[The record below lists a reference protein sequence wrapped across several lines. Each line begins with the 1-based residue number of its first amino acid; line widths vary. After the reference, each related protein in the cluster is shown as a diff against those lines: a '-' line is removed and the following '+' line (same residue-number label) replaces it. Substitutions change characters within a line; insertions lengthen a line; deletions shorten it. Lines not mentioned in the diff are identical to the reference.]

1 MFLSFRFG
9 VPITKPEMTE
19 KIICKK
25 VVKVLRKM
33 PNRIKLIIGFTG
45 LFIISLRISPAFAF
59 ENDITLKSTA
69 KFFGGILAA
78 HCIHEG
84 AHALVAAACDTDLDW
99 EVGTY
104 NQPIGFTEYADSDSK
119 GLAINSAGL
128 LAQVLGSEII
138 LQVDSIDKNDAF
150 VRGMMT
156 WNIINPILYAADYWF
171 IRRTNQETSNGGYQG
186 DIQGIEY
193 YSNESKANTF
203 AICMVAAAAFQG
215 YRFVKTQTWT
225 PKWMNVKSHSLKLD
239 MQPSGGFLLICTFK
253 F

>member
-1 MFLSFRFG
+1 
-9 VPITKPEMTE
+9 
-19 KIICKK
+19 
-25 VVKVLRKM
+25 M
-33 PNRIKLIIGFTG
+33 PKRIKLIIGLTG
-45 LFIISLRISPAFAF
+45 LFIISLRISPALAF

-84 AHALVAAACDTDLDW
+84 AHALVAEACDTDLDW
-99 EVGTY
+99 EIGTY
-104 NQPIGFTEYADSDSK
+104 NQPIGFTEYSDSDSK

-171 IRRTNQETSNGGYQG
+171 IRRTNQETSNGGCQG

-203 AICMVAAAAFQG
+203 AICMVAVATFQG
-215 YRFVKTQTWT
+215 YRFIKIQSWA
-225 PKWMNVKSHSLKLD
+225 PDWMMNESYSLNFDLQHD
-239 MQPSGGFLLICTFK
+239 GGFLFSLNMK

>member
-1 MFLSFRFG
+1 
-9 VPITKPEMTE
+9 
-19 KIICKK
+19 
-25 VVKVLRKM
+25 M
-33 PNRIKLIIGFTG
+33 PKRIKLIIGLTG

-59 ENDITLKSTA
+59 EDDITLKSTA

-193 YSNESKANTF
+193 YSNESKANSF
-203 AICMVAAAAFQG
+203 AICMVAAATFQG
-215 YRFVKTQTWT
+215 YRFIKTQSWA
-225 PKWMNVKSHSLKLD
+225 PDWMMNESYNLNFD
-239 MQPSGGFLLICTFK
+239 FQPDGGFLFTLNMK

>member
-1 MFLSFRFG
+1 VNG
-9 VPITKPEMTE
+9 
-19 KIICKK
+19 
-25 VVKVLRKM
+25 
-33 PNRIKLIIGFTG
+33 
-45 LFIISLRISPAFAF
+45 
-59 ENDITLKSTA
+59 
-69 KFFGGILAA
+69 
-78 HCIHEG
+78 
-84 AHALVAAACDTDLDW
+84 
-99 EVGTY
+99 Y

-203 AICMVAAAAFQG
+203 AICMVAVATFQG
-215 YRFVKTQTWT
+215 YRFIKIQSWA
-225 PKWMNVKSHSLKLD
+225 PDWMINESYSLNFDLQHD
-239 MQPSGGFLLICTFK
+239 EGFLFTINMK

>member
-1 MFLSFRFG
+1 ML
-9 VPITKPEMTE
+9 K
-19 KIICKK
+19 
-25 VVKVLRKM
+25 
-33 PNRIKLIIGFTG
+33 RIKLIIGLTG
-45 LFIISLRISPAFAF
+45 LFIISLGISPAFAF

-69 KFFGGILAA
+69 KFFGGVLAA

-84 AHALVAAACDTDLDW
+84 AHALIAEAYDTDLDW

-104 NQPIGFTEYADSDSK
+104 NQPIGFTEHADSDSK

-128 LAQVLGSEII
+128 IAQVLGSETI

-150 VRGMMT
+150 VRGMMA

-171 IRRTNQETSNGGYQG
+171 IRKTNQKTNNGGYQG

-203 AICMVAAAAFQG
+203 AICMVAAATFQG
-215 YRFVKTQTWT
+215 YRFIKTQPWA
-225 PKWMNVKSHSLKLD
+225 PDWLSALYANGEQKSYRINFNLRPD
-239 MQPSGGFLLICTFK
+239 GGFLFTLNVK

>member
-1 MFLSFRFG
+1 
-9 VPITKPEMTE
+9 
-19 KIICKK
+19 
-25 VVKVLRKM
+25 M
-33 PNRIKLIIGFTG
+33 PKRIKLIIGLTG
-45 LFIISLRISPAFAF
+45 LFIISLRINPAFAF

-84 AHALVAAACDTDLDW
+84 AHALVAEACDTDLDW
-99 EVGTY
+99 EIGTY
-104 NQPIGFTEYADSDSK
+104 NQPIGFTEHSDSDSK
-119 GLAINSAGL
+119 GLALNSAGL

-150 VRGMMT
+150 VRGMMA

-171 IRRTNQETSNGGYQG
+171 IRRTNQETSNGYQG

-203 AICMVAAAAFQG
+203 AICMVAAATFQG
-215 YRFVKTQTWT
+215 YRFIKTQSWA
-225 PKWMNVKSHSLKLD
+225 PDWMMNESYSLNFD
-239 MQPSGGFLLICTFK
+239 FQPDGGFLFTLNMK

>member
-1 MFLSFRFG
+1 LH
-9 VPITKPEMTE
+9 
-19 KIICKK
+19 KIQKK
-25 VVKVLRKM
+25 
-33 PNRIKLIIGFTG
+33 IKFIIGFTC
-45 LFIISLRISPAFAF
+45 LFVFAVEICPASAF
-59 ENDITLKSTA
+59 ENNITLKSTA

-84 AHALVAAACDTDLDW
+84 AHALVAEAYDTDLDW

-104 NQPIGFTEYADSDSK
+104 NQPIGFTEHADSDSK

-150 VRGMMT
+150 VQGIMA

-171 IRRTNQETSNGGYQG
+171 IRKTNQETNNGGYQG
-186 DIQGIEY
+186 DIQGVEY

-203 AICMVAAAAFQG
+203 AICMTAAAAFQG
-215 YRFVKTQTWT
+215 YRFIKTQPWA
-225 PKWMNVKSHSLKLD
+225 PDWLPALYAKREQKSYSLNFNL
-239 MQPSGGFLLICTFK
+239 QPEGGFLFTFNMK